1 MRPRRPLLPLA
12 VVALFAL
19 PARAQSAVPLSTGE
33 KSVANFAFAT
43 QLGSGIYTIDGRT
56 IQIYRLP
63 LSYTVRPETED
74 RWGLKITF
82 PMTVGFYDFEPMDV
96 IDTGLPDNLDTV
108 SLVPGLEFRVPARKN
123 VLLKPFFEAG
133 LAREGSQDLVVAIY
147 SFGLRAFT
155 GLRSGKFDVDIGNA
169 LLWSRIDPEGD
180 APKDSFESFQTS
192 VRARHGMG
200 VGFQGHELEW
210 GLYASGEL
218 YLDEP
223 DFPLPNP
230 DGDVS
235 AQYEVGATLD
245 VREKLKIWKFKLPGL
260 GIGYRF
266 GPGTDAIRVVIGTPT
281 PLLKR

>member
-1 MRPRRPLLPLA
+1 MRPSGRLLPLA
-12 VVALFAL
+12 VVALLAL
-19 PARAQSAVPLSTGE
+19 PARAQTAVPLSAGE

-63 LSYTVRPETED
+63 LSYTIRPDTDD
-74 RWGLKITF
+74 RWGLRITF

-96 IDTGLPDNLDTV
+96 LDTGIPDNLDTV
-108 SLVPGLEFRVPARKN
+108 SLVPGLEFRVPSGKS

-155 GLRSGKFDVDIGNA
+155 GLRSGAFDVDIGNA
-169 LLWSRIDPEGD
+169 LLWSRIDPEEG
-180 APKDSFESFQTS
+180 APKDSFGSFQTS
-192 VRARHGMG
+192 VRARHGTG
-200 VGFQGHELEW
+200 LDLKGHELEW

-230 DGDVS
+230 DGDLS
-235 AQYEVGATLD
+235 AQYEVGATID
-245 VREKLKIWKFKLPGL
+245 FREKLQVWKVKLPGL

-281 PLLKR
+281 PVLKR